1 MKLRTVIP
9 DIKVQNIYGSRD
21 TPFYFCWHQHFFTRN
36 KEILLYQEM
45 QIYIAF
51 WYIISNSFNLFW
63 SLKIVLIN
71 AITNLI
77 MSANMGTLVVLK
89 IKIFWDKR
97 YDVTYNV
104 TNKILSCES
113 NYIAYMVMW
122 LKFVNSSVS
131 MKEVISTSFL

>member
-1 MKLRTVIP
+1 
-9 DIKVQNIYGSRD
+9 
-21 TPFYFCWHQHFFTRN
+21 
-36 KEILLYQEM
+36 
-45 QIYIAF
+45 
-51 WYIISNSFNLFW
+51 
-63 SLKIVLIN
+63 
-71 AITNLI
+71 
-77 MSANMGTLVVLK
+77 MGTLVVLK